1 MKRCEACGAALP
13 PQADVCPACGCRQQP
28 VPPNALQPGMKIA
41 GRYRV
46 EAVAGV
52 GGFGITYRAFDE
64 TLACTVAVKEYFPSG
79 IANRIPGST
88 EVLLYAGKRA
98 VEFRRGYERFL
109 NEARSMMQFC
119 AAANIIQVREYFE
132 ANGTA
137 YIVMEY
143 LQGRTL
149 KAEIETAPLSW
160 ERSVEIGTAVCGALA
175 QLHRKGVVHRDISPD
190 NIFLCRDGTVK
201 LIDFG
206 AARAA
211 MRQDRQLTV
220 VFKDCFTPP
229 EQYASTAR
237 QGPQTDIYALG
248 ATLYMAMTGKAPE
261 SALNRQPVDRL
272 KPPYALRPDIP
283 EGVGNAVMQ
292 AMALEPELR
301 FPDADAFARALKQY
315 QTAQSMEAVRRKK
328 RRRRRVSLLAAFLV
342 LAAVGAAVSAL
353 WIGRV
358 QNTTLPD
365 AEIFVWFSAD
375 PLSQSGQNKIAAL
388 HAAADAFSQRYP
400 NVTLRLQSILPDE
413 YADRIKQAQQDG
425 SMPAL
430 FERTADTD
438 AALADDTA
446 LRSLA
451 RAHDPAQ
458 YRLSGLVSADHAALG
473 CGMPVLYVASAY
485 TGGEIGALQKA
496 DASLPAELAARG
508 SPVGFKASA
517 IPLYEALLQSP
528 IPTDEPFSVREDARD
543 GFVRGERM
551 LYYGDTAD
559 AADLQQAM
567 AGRYRAYALETDAPV
582 CQLQN
587 VWSVA
592 AGTAKKERRCAARFL
607 SYLLSEDGQRCLY
620 LENSYPCVPVL
631 NAVYEQYRRLAGELS
646 AVLDERQ
653 PQSCGIG

>member
-1 MKRCEACGAALP
+1 MRRCEACGAALP

-119 AAANIIQVREYFE
+119 AAANIVQVREYFE

-160 ERSVEIGTAVCGALA
+160 ERAVEIGTAVCGALA
-175 QLHRKGVVHRDISPD
+175 QLHRKGVVHRDIS
-190 NIFLCRDGTVK
+190 
-201 LIDFG
+201 

-211 MRQDRQLTV
+211 MRQDQQLTV

-272 KPPYALRPDIP
+272 KPPHALRPDIP

-301 FPDADAFARALKQY
+301 FPDTDAFARALKQY

-342 LAAVGAAVSAL
+342 LAAVGTAVSAL

-358 QNTTLPD
+358 KNTTLPD

-388 HAAADAFSQRYP
+388 YAAADAFSQQYP
-400 NVTLRLQSILPDE
+400 NVTLRLQSILPGE
-413 YADRIKQAQQDG
+413 YADKLRQAQQSG
-425 SMPAL
+425 VMPAL

-438 AALADDTA
+438 AAFADDTA
-446 LRSLA
+446 LRSLV
-451 RAHDPAQ
+451 RAFDPAQ
-458 YRLSGLVSADHAALG
+458 YRISGLIGADYAALG
-473 CGMPVLYVASAY
+473 CGMPVLYVAGAY

-496 DASLPAELAARG
+496 GASLPAELAARG

-592 AGTAKKERRCAARFL
+592 AGTAKKERRCAVRFL

-631 NAVYEQYRRLAGELS
+631 NTVYEQYRSLAGELS